1 MNESTTLLEAM
12 PLLSQEKIE
21 KSCGD
26 NPKIGSQEVN
36 KHTLPSKFFKEIKDA
51 IQGWAGSKVTR

>member
-36 KHTLPSKFFKEIKDA
+36 KHTLPSKFFK
-51 IQGWAGSKVTR
+51 